1 MLENRMGIKEIAQC
15 GHKEPLS
22 ATQRRDKITHCKNSS
37 ASYFPVP
44 QKQDTE
50 LADGNNSM
58 LVGCTEVFRHGVS
71 VSLTFLYSQH
81 EHPFNQLHH

>member
-1 MLENRMGIKEIAQC
+1 MLENRMGIKEIVQC

-22 ATQRRDKITHCKNSS
+22 AIQRRDKITHCKNSS
-37 ASYFPVP
+37 ASSLPVQ
-44 QKQDTE
+44 QKHDT
-50 LADGNNSM
+50 DGNNSM

-71 VSLTFLYSQH
+71 VSLTFLYTQH